1 MRDPLNP
8 FEDVE
13 EAVQG
18 PFDEGDKLTW
28 SDRNGNAHRLDGPA
42 VEYKKGG
49 RTTWALHGQEVTQKQ
64 VLAYRLKLEAEG
76 ERRRAEAY
84 TKMVED
90 EAEGFHRGSNTVIPV
105 RPPIKLNKKRTPAP
119 LPKVWGKPE

>member
-13 EAVQG
+13 EEVQG

-49 RTTWALHGQEVTQKQ
+49 RTIWALHGEEVTRKQ
-64 VLAYRLKLEAEG
+64 VYAHRLKLEQEG
-76 ERRRAEAY
+76 ERRRAEAH
-84 TKMVED
+84 TQMVNA
-90 EAEGFHRGSNTVIPV
+90 EAEQFLSGTENVFTVK
-105 RPPIKLNKKRTPAP
+105 PPIKLKKR
-119 LPKVWGKPE
+119 PKIFGKEFTWPKD

>member
-8 FEDVE
+8 FQDVE

-28 SDRNGNAHRLDGPA
+28 SDRNGHAHRLDGPA

-49 RTTWALHGQEVTQKQ
+49 RTIWALHGDEVTQKQ
-64 VLAYRLKLEAEG
+64 VAAYRLNLEAEG
-76 ERRRAEAY
+76 ERRRTEAHTQMVNAEA
-84 TKMVED
+84 EQ
-90 EAEGFHRGSNTVIPV
+90 FHTGTENEVTV
-105 RPPIKLNKKRTPAP
+105 RPPIKFKKP
-119 LPKVWGKPE
+119 LMIFGKEPWPKE